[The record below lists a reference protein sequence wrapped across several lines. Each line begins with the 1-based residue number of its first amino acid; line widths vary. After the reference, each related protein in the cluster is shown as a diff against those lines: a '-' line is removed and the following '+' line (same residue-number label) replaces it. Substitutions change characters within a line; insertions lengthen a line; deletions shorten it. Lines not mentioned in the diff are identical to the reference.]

1 MVQFKDEF
9 FEGQE
14 RDGFYVEPMMKRV
27 WAAQLEVL
35 MAVDKVCRDN
45 GLQYFLN
52 WGTLLGAIRHK
63 GFIPW
68 DDDVDITMKRE
79 DYQKFCAVALEQ
91 LPQGYDII
99 NIHRYADYDNMIA
112 RVVNG
117 WNITVSPDRLN
128 NFHNCPYAVGVDID
142 ILDYK
147 ARDEEEDALQL
158 QLVEIVL
165 QSVGAV
171 EEYERGELSGE
182 EMRAFLSQIEALC
195 NIKLDYSGNLKHQ
208 LRKLGDHLCMIYSE
222 SDADELQYVISRIVN
237 RPYYHLPK
245 EWYDQAIY
253 VPFEGV
259 VELPVPQGYEEILKM
274 QFGENYMTPIRGGS
288 GHNYPF
294 YRSQE
299 KILAKFLKEN
309 NIPGELF
316 FINYD

>member
-1 MVQFKDEF
+1 MIEF
-9 FEGQE
+9 DDSFFVGEE

-35 MAVDKVCRDN
+35 MAVDKVCREN
-45 GLQYFLN
+45 QLQYFVN

-68 DDDVDITMKRE
+68 DDDIDITMKRE
-79 DYQKFCAVALEQ
+79 DYQKFCQIALEQ
-91 LPQGYDII
+91 LPKGYDII
-99 NIHRYADYDNMIA
+99 NVHRYEDYDNMIA

-117 WNITVSPDRLN
+117 WEITVAPERLN

-147 ARDEEEDALQL
+147 SRNTEEDSLQL
-158 QLVEIVL
+158 ELVQIVL

-171 EEYERGELSGE
+171 EEYENGKLTYE
-182 EMRAFLSQIEALC
+182 EMQEFLSQVENLC
-195 NIKLDYSGNLKHQ
+195 NIKLDYSKNVKQQ
-208 LRKLGDHLCMIYSE
+208 LRILGDQLCMIYTND
-222 SDADELQYVISRIVN
+222 DADELQYIINRVVN
-237 RPYYHLPK
+237 RPYYYLPK
-245 EWYDQAIY
+245 EWYDEAIY
-253 VPFEGV
+253 VPFEDV
-259 VELPVPQGYEEILKM
+259 VEVPVPKGYEEVLRM
-274 QFGENYMTPIRGGS
+274 QYGDNYMTPRRAGC

-294 YRSQE
+294 YREQE
-299 KILAKFLKEN
+299 KTLAEFLKKN